1 MEEPETHDYKLDYEK
16 CSAKS
21 PEFLDFGKYGESGML
36 SHNRLYFF
44 FVHILQTWTSIG
56 F

>member
-1 MEEPETHDYKLDYEK
+1 MEEPDTHDYKLEYEVQCNK
-16 CSAKS
+16 
-21 PEFLDFGKYGESGML
+21 FGVWILLSMGESGML